1 MSKFNTAKVK
11 VKKVPVA
18 RGVNTPARSR
28 HSLVTTNI
36 AGGKAFTLKDK
47 TELVTILLTSFVSD
61 TYYTKGD
68 DTSKRVAEL
77 VAKVAD
83 KRFIAKAAIYA
94 RNEFGMRSISH
105 VVAGELAKSTAVKGE
120 TWTKEFYDKVVR
132 RVDDMLEIVSY
143 VWKDGKTPL
152 PNSLKKGFRAAFARY
167 DGFQLSKYQNNNAGL
182 KLVDLVNLI
191 HPVPTERNKEA
202 LDALING
209 KLKNLVTSQNA
220 LTDIG
225 QKTSDEGERA
235 ELRKDYWT
243 QVLSERKL
251 GYTDLIRSLTKI
263 AKDAPEAVDSAVA
276 LLTDEKLIA
285 KSLVMPYQ
293 LYIAMKMVEKEL
305 GTTSEGRKLVKGLAK
320 AVDISCGNV
329 PVFDGKTLVVV
340 DRSGSMDSPVSN
352 GKADVLS
359 MAEVGTLMGLF
370 LARKND
376 TDVMIFGDTAKYVP
390 YNAGDSIL
398 TSVKTL
404 MEHNRGYGRGG
415 DYHVGHGTNFHA
427 IFGAIKGKYER
438 VIILSDMQSWGKS
451 AWGSYSVN
459 DMFRE
464 YVRKNGPT
472 KLYSYDLAGH
482 GSLQFPEEN
491 VYVCAGFSE
500 KIFDVMKLL
509 EQDKE
514 ALVKKIEDSIQL

>member
-1 MSKFNTAKVK
+1 MAKFNTKVM
-11 VKKVPVA
+11 VKKKTPVA
-18 RGVNTPARSR
+18 RGTNTPARSR
-28 HSLVTTNI
+28 RSLVTTNL
-36 AGGKAFTLKDK
+36 AGGQAFTMKEK

-61 TYYTKGD
+61 TYYSKGD
-68 DTSKRVAEL
+68 DASKRVAEL

-83 KRFIAKAAIYA
+83 KKFIAKAAIYA

-105 VVAGELAKSTAVKGE
+105 VVAGELAKSDSVKGQV
-120 TWTKEFYDKVVR
+120 WTKEFYDKVVR
-132 RVDDMLEIVSY
+132 RVDDMLEIISF

-152 PNSLKKGFRAAFARY
+152 PNALKKGFRSAFNRF
-167 DGFQLSKYQNNNAGL
+167 DGFQLSKYQNNNSGF

-191 HPVPTERNKEA
+191 HPTPTERNKDA
-202 LDALING
+202 LDALVNG

-225 QKTSDEGERA
+225 QKASSDEERA
-235 ELRKDYWT
+235 ELRKGYWT

-263 AKDAPEAVDSAVA
+263 AKDAPEAVDSAVG
-276 LLTDEKLIA
+276 LLTDEKLIE

-320 AVDISCGNV
+320 AVDISCKNV
-329 PVFDGKTLVVV
+329 PVFEGKTLVVV
-340 DRSGSMDSPVSN
+340 DRSGSMDSPLSN

-376 TDVMIFGDTAKYVP
+376 TDIMIFGDNAKYVP
-390 YNAGDSIL
+390 YNAEDSIL
-398 TSVKTL
+398 TSAKTL
-404 MEHNRGYGRGG
+404 MGYNRDAGNRYN
-415 DYHVGHGTNFHA
+415 VGHGTNFHS
-427 IFGAIKGKYER
+427 IFDNVKAGYARI
-438 VIILSDMQSWGKS
+438 IILSDMQSWGTNS
-451 AWGSYSVN
+451 WGSYSV
-459 DMFRE
+459 DGKFKE

-472 KLYSYDLAGH
+472 KLYSYDLRGH

-500 KIFDVMKLL
+500 KVFDVMKLL

-514 ALVKKIEDSIQL
+514 ALVKKIEDSIKL